1 MQSFLA
7 LAAIAGVAQAWNGNY
22 SLTATSSVAGSSGV
36 GGGVPV
42 TTTKVLTTYTQVC
55 PTPTTV
61 TQDNKTYT
69 VTSVS
74 DDGEKRAQKTK
85 Y

>member
-22 SLTATSSVAGSSGV
+22 SLTATTPAGSSGV

-74 DDGEKRAQKTK
+74 QDRE
-85 Y
+85 

>member
-1 MQSFLA
+1 MQSLLA

-22 SLTATSSVAGSSGV
+22 SLTASTAI

-42 TTTKVLTTYTQVC
+42 TTTKVLTTYTSVC
-55 PTPTTV
+55 PTPTVV
-61 TQDNKTYT
+61 TQDHKTYT

-74 DDGEKRAQKTK
+74 QFGRRKMQE
-85 Y
+85 